1 MKTRLLLG
9 FFSVIFVVVVMNA
22 IGDIFIDVKWQ
33 RDVFSVGAAVA
44 AGLILGVLFT
54 NPVVR
59 NIRHLVKVTEEVSR
73 GDLTPTISANSKD
86 EIGALAD
93 AFSKM
98 IEQLKDLISSMQAN
112 SMEVLNSSK
121 SFNAFSQEMKQAINE
136 IVRAIES
143 VSNGAEKQ
151 LNLVEHSSKVMINM
165 AASTNLIA
173 KKAGITARTA
183 TNMGRLAKSSSA
195 SSANA
200 IKTMEGVSKRST
212 DSLSLVKQFV
222 KRVREINKIT
232 VMIAEIAN
240 QTNLLA
246 LNASIEAARAG
257 EYGAGFAVVAEEVRK
272 LSESTRG
279 FSENINSIV
288 ESIQDEQSQIL
299 EHMEKGTGDIRHGT
313 KTVVDIGSS
322 LQTIS
327 KGVLDM
333 VKDIQE
339 ISVLT
344 SSQTDQ
350 AKEMVTAIDEVS
362 RLAVEN
368 ASATEQTA
376 ASTEEQATSIDEL
389 SNLAMELEKISEQ
402 QQEIVAKFKIS

>member
-1 MKTRLLLG
+1 
-9 FFSVIFVVVVMNA
+9 MNA
-22 IGDIFIDVKWQ
+22 IGDVFINVKWQ
-33 RDVFSVGAAVA
+33 RDVFSVGAATV
-44 AGLILGVLFT
+44 AGLVLGVLFT

-59 NIRHLVKVTEEVSR
+59 NIRHLVKITNAVSR
-73 GDLTPTISANSKD
+73 GDLSQPISVDSKD
-86 EIGALAD
+86 ELGALANSF
-93 AFSKM
+93 AKM
-98 IEQLKDLISSMQAN
+98 IEQLKELIAN
-112 SMEVLNSSK
+112 IKHNSTEVFNSSK
-121 SFNAFSQEMKQAINE
+121 SFNAFSLEMKQTINE
-136 IVRAIES
+136 IVKAIES
-143 VSNGAEKQ
+143 ISNGAETQ
-151 LNLVEHSSKVMINM
+151 LTLVENSSKTMLNM
-165 AASTNLIA
+165 AESTDLIA

-183 TNMGRLAKSSSA
+183 TNMGKLAKSSSA
-195 SSANA
+195 ASVNA
-200 IKTMEGVSKRST
+200 IKKMEGVSKRSIE
-212 DSLSLVKQFV
+212 SLNLVKQFV
-222 KRVREINKIT
+222 KRVHEINKIT

-288 ESIQDEQSQIL
+288 ESIQDEQSQIV
-299 EHMEKGTGDIRHGT
+299 EQMAKGAEDIQHGT
-313 KTVVDIGSS
+313 TTVVEIGSS

-344 SSQTDQ
+344 NSQTDQ
-350 AKEMVTAIDEVS
+350 AKEMLTAIDEIS

-376 ASTEEQATSIDEL
+376 ASTEEQATGMDEL
-389 SNLAMELEKISEQ
+389 SHLAVDLQKISEQ
-402 QQEIVAKFKIS
+402 QQEIIAKFKIS